1 MPRRVETFRPP
12 WVIERRRQQESEA
25 RPTAA
30 QRGYCSAS
38 WRRTRLAVIARD
50 EGICQFCGCVV
61 AGPRQAQVD
70 HIIPKVDGGSD
81 AMENLRLLCLA
92 CHSWRTAMDNR

>member
-1 MPRRVETFRPP
+1 MPKHVATFKPP
-12 WVIERRRQQESEA
+12 WARAAARKRDSA
-25 RPTAA
+25 RPTAH
-30 QRGYCSAS
+30 QRGYCTPQ
-38 WRRTRLAVIARD
+38 WQKTRLAVIARD
-50 EGICQFCGCVV
+50 EGLCQFCGCVV

-92 CHSWRTAMDNR
+92 CHSRRTAMDNR